1 VIIAVFVLVG
11 VLAPVLTPYHPTLDT
26 WLAGSG
32 STHAKPIW
40 FRALPGG
47 GTLSENFAPVS
58 DPDFNSPSFLEKWNL
73 EFSSPSISAEYES
86 ALGENGSVLI
96 IYNRNNSTEPGKA
109 VTRLSIDFNYPYG
122 GRPARF
128 IATAKMMVEESRG
141 RGVSVEPLVFIEDR
155 TNKKRYDW
163 GFGSGWEDTNFTQTT
178 TSWISPEPS
187 IASDAEL
194 RVRMK
199 RFNTDSELSKIM
211 FPASANYSFGLELTF
226 WDPPGSAGENVK
238 VMVYVDELDLR
249 LYGTAFGILGC
260 DWQGRDI
267 FSQLIYGS
275 RISISVGL
283 LAAVISVVL
292 GLIVGLVAGYMTG
305 IVDEILMR
313 FTDALLVLPGLPL
326 LIVLIAVLGTSITNL
341 VVIIGFLGWMGFARV
356 VRSQVL
362 SLRERPFIEAAKAIG
377 AGKSHIIFKHIVPN
391 VMSLVYVTLATSVP
405 AAIVSEAALSFLG
418 FFDPYIMSWGRMLN
432 DVQGHSGYTD
442 WWWVIPPG
450 LCIAVVSV
458 SFILLGY
465 ALDEIL
471 NPRLRIRR

>member
-1 VIIAVFVLVG
+1 V
-11 VLAPVLTPYHPTLDT
+11 D
-26 WLAGSG
+26 
-32 STHAKPIW
+32 
-40 FRALPGG
+40 
-47 GTLSENFAPVS
+47 
-58 DPDFNSPSFLEKWNL
+58 
-73 EFSSPSISAEYES
+73 FSSQSISAEYES
-86 ALGENGSVLI
+86 ALGKNGSVLI
-96 IYNRNNSTEPGKA
+96 IYKRNNATEPRKA
-109 VTRLSIDFNYPYG
+109 VTRLSISFNYPYG

-128 IATAKMMVEESRG
+128 IATAKVMVEGSRA
-141 RGVSVEPLVFIEDR
+141 RDVSVEPLVFIEDR
-155 TNKKRYDW
+155 TNNKRLDW
-163 GFGSGWEDTNFTQTT
+163 GFASGWENANFTETT

-194 RVRMK
+194 RVRTN
-199 RFNTDSELSKIM
+199 RFNTDTDLSNIM

-226 WDPPGSAGENVK
+226 FDPPSSAGENVE
-238 VMVYVDELDLR
+238 VMVYVDELDFR

-267 FSQLIYGS
+267 FTQLIYGA

-283 LAAVISVVL
+283 LAALISVVL
-292 GLIVGLVAGYMTG
+292 GLAVGLVAGYMHGT
-305 IVDEILMR
+305 VDEILMR

-326 LIVLIAVLGTSITNL
+326 LIVLIAVLGTSIMNL

-362 SLRERPFIEAAKAIG
+362 SLRERPFVEAAKAIG
-377 AGKSHIIFKHIVPN
+377 AGKSHIIFRHILPN

-405 AAIVSEAALSFLG
+405 AAIVSEAALSYLG

-442 WWWVIPPG
+442 WWWVLPPG
-450 LCIAVVSV
+450 LCIALVSV